1 MNVSPTFRTAFL
13 AGLASPASL
22 YASPA
27 PYMAYAR
34 GYPPAYSFGLVASY
48 LNEAAPEAI
57 SDGQPDQSSFIFE

>member
-1 MNVSPTFRTAFL
+1 
-13 AGLASPASL
+13 
-22 YASPA
+22 
-27 PYMAYAR
+27 MAYAR